1 MKIFFGAILVMCL
14 GSVGILFNQAM
25 ICVDNKHYIGLL
37 IATVA
42 LGTILIALM
51 QYLSEIVDKR

>member
-14 GSVGILFNQAM
+14 GSVGILFSQAI
-25 ICVDNKHYIGLL
+25 ICVDNRHYIGLL

-42 LGTILIALM
+42 IVTIFMTLM